1 MPTWTLAFPALPGAA
16 SLLPLH
22 QILTEGQRR
31 VFSAPSQPYPIQ
43 PMSESTLEKHVFQ
56 AEIQQLLDLVVHSLY
71 TDKEIFLRELISN
84 ASDAMEKL
92 RHIEA
97 TEKNIHQPTLPMEIH
112 ITTDEEAGTLT
123 ISDHGIGMS
132 HEELVKNLG
141 TIAHS
146 GTKAFLKAVKDGGGS
161 PQNMIGQFGV
171 GFYSA
176 FMVADS
182 VAVHTRSWHADSPEL
197 VWTSDGK
204 SGYEIED
211 ASGLDRGSKL
221 VLTLKD
227 DCKEY
232 ATESRIKHLIERY
245 SNFVGFPILL
255 NGTRVNEVEALWL
268 KNKSEVT
275 DEQYK
280 AFYQFACKAWDEPQ
294 YRLHFSAD
302 APITINSLLFAPS
315 ENPER
320 MGFTKAEP
328 AVALY
333 SRKVLIDAAP
343 KDLLPDWMRFMK
355 GVVDSADI
363 PLNISRE
370 TMQDSALIR
379 KLGGVISKRVI
390 KMFEKEAEAD
400 PEKYRAFYKKFDRF
414 FKEGVAT
421 DYANREALAKLL
433 RFESSLTDGGAVCG
447 FTDYVSRMKDG
458 QESIYYLVGGS
469 RDQIETSP
477 YLEAF
482 RSRGLEVIYF
492 VDAVD
497 EYVVDSLGTF
507 DGKKLVSIRHG
518 GVELDDVEQ
527 EGEALSA
534 EQTTALCDFLKNE
547 LGERVTSVSIGKR
560 LVDSPVIALV
570 PSDGM
575 SPQMRQMMK
584 AMDENFKD
592 EVKVEMEINPRH
604 PLVKK
609 LAEAKD
615 SNPEVA
621 ALVAGQLLDN
631 ALITA
636 GLLEDARDTVSRMN
650 RLMEKALG

>member
-1 MPTWTLAFPALPGAA
+1 
-16 SLLPLH
+16 
-22 QILTEGQRR
+22 
-31 VFSAPSQPYPIQ
+31 
-43 PMSESTLEKHVFQ
+43 MSVTTPEKHVFQ

-97 TEKNIHQPTLPMEIH
+97 TEKNIHQPTLPLEIH

-123 ISDHGIGMS
+123 IADHGIGMS

-146 GTKAFLKAVKDGGGS
+146 GTKAFLKAVKESGGS

-176 FMVADS
+176 FMVADT
-182 VAVHTRSWHADSPEL
+182 VAVHSRSWHADSPEL

-204 SGYEIED
+204 SGYEIEET
-211 ASGLDRGSKL
+211 SGLERGSKL
-221 VLTLKD
+221 VLSLKEE
-227 DCKEY
+227 CKEY
-232 ATESRIKHLIERY
+232 ATESRIKHLIETY

-255 NGTRVNEVEALWL
+255 NGKRINEVEALWL
-268 KNKSEVT
+268 KNKSDIT

-280 AFYQFACKAWDEPQ
+280 AFYQFACKAWDEPS

-302 APITINSLLFAPS
+302 APLAINALVFAPS

-320 MGFTKAEP
+320 MGFTKTEP
-328 AVALY
+328 SIALY
-333 SRKVLIDAAP
+333 CKKVLIDPSP

-370 TMQDSALIR
+370 TMQDSALIK
-379 KLGGVISKRVI
+379 KLGSVISKRVI

-400 PEKYRAFYKKFDRF
+400 PEKYRGFYKKFDRY
-414 FKEGVAT
+414 FKEGIAT
-421 DYANREALAKLL
+421 DYPNRESLAKLL
-433 RFESSLTDGGAVCG
+433 RFESSLTEAGSVCG

-458 QESIYYLVGGS
+458 QETIYYLVGPN
-469 RDQIETSP
+469 REHIESSP

-482 RSRGLEVIYF
+482 KSRGLEVIYF
-492 VDAVD
+492 TDAVD
-497 EYVVDSLGTF
+497 EYVVDSLGEF
-507 DGKKLVSIRHG
+507 SGKKLVSIRHG
-518 GVELDDVEQ
+518 GVELDEQ
-527 EGEALSA
+527 AAEGESLTE
-534 EQTTALCDFLKNE
+534 EQTTALCEFLKTE
-547 LGERVTSVSIGKR
+547 LGDRVTSVASGKR

-570 PSDGM
+570 PADGM

-592 EVKVEMEINPRH
+592 EVKVELEINPRH
-604 PLVKK
+604 PLVRK
-609 LAEAKD
+609 LAETKD
-615 SNPEVA
+615 ANPELA
-621 ALVAGQLLDN
+621 QLVSRQLLDN
-631 ALITA
+631 ALIAA
-636 GLLEDARDTVSRMN
+636 GLLEDARDTVKRMN
-650 RLMEKALG
+650 DLMVKAMGA

>member
-1 MPTWTLAFPALPGAA
+1 MGIFRAVHTN
-16 SLLPLH
+16 
-22 QILTEGQRR
+22 
-31 VFSAPSQPYPIQ
+31 PIT
-43 PMSESTLEKHVFQ
+43 PMSVTTPEKHVFQ

-84 ASDAMEKL
+84 ASDSMEKL
-92 RHIEA
+92 RHIEG
-97 TEKNIHQPTLPMEIH
+97 TEKNIHQPTVPLEIH

-123 ISDHGIGMS
+123 IADRGIGMS

-146 GTKAFLKAVKDGGGS
+146 GTKAFLKAVKESGGS

-176 FMVADS
+176 FMVADT

-204 SGYEIED
+204 SGYEIEET
-211 ASGLDRGSKL
+211 SGLERGAKL
-221 VLTLKD
+221 VLHLKD

-232 ATESRIKHLIERY
+232 ATESRIKHLIETY

-255 NGTRVNEVEALWL
+255 NGKRINEVEALWL
-268 KNKSEVT
+268 KNKSDIS

-280 AFYQFACKAWDEPQ
+280 AFYQFACKAWDDPT

-302 APITINSLLFAPS
+302 APLAINALIFAPS

-320 MGFTKAEP
+320 MGFTKSEP
-328 AVALY
+328 AIALY
-333 SRKVLIDAAP
+333 CRKVLIDPSP
-343 KDLLPDWMRFMK
+343 KELLPDWMRFLK

-370 TMQDSALIR
+370 TMQDSALIK
-379 KLGGVISKRVI
+379 KLGSVISKRVI

-400 PEKYRAFYKKFDRF
+400 PEKYRGFYKKFDRF
-414 FKEGVAT
+414 FKEGIAT
-421 DYANREALAKLL
+421 DYANRESLAKLL
-433 RFESSLTDGGAVCG
+433 RFESSLTDPGTVCG
-447 FTDYVSRMKDG
+447 FTDYTSRMKEG
-458 QESIYYLVGGS
+458 QESIYYLVGPN
-469 RDQIETSP
+469 REHIESSP

-482 RSRGLEVIYF
+482 KSRGLEVIYF
-492 VDAVD
+492 TDAVD

-518 GVELDDVEQ
+518 GVELEDQ
-527 EGEALSA
+527 ATEGESLTE
-534 EQTTALCDFLKNE
+534 EQTVSLCEFLKIE
-547 LGERVTSVSIGKR
+547 LGDRVTSVASGKR
-560 LVDSPVIALV
+560 LVDNPVIALV
-570 PSDGM
+570 PADGM

-592 EVKVEMEINPRH
+592 EVKVELEINPRH
-604 PLVKK
+604 PLVRK
-609 LAEAKD
+609 LAETKE

-621 ALVAGQLLDN
+621 KLVSQQLLDN
-631 ALITA
+631 ALIAA
-636 GLLEDARDTVSRMN
+636 GLLEDARDTVKRMN
-650 RLMEKALG
+650 ALMEKAMG

>member
-1 MPTWTLAFPALPGAA
+1 
-16 SLLPLH
+16 
-22 QILTEGQRR
+22 
-31 VFSAPSQPYPIQ
+31 
-43 PMSESTLEKHVFQ
+43 MSVTTPEKHVFQ

-97 TEKNIHQPTLPMEIH
+97 TEKNIHQPTLPLEIH
-112 ITTDEEAGTLT
+112 ITTNEEARTLT
-123 ISDHGIGMS
+123 IADHGIGMS
-132 HEELVKNLG
+132 HDELVKNLG

-146 GTKAFLKAVKDGGGS
+146 GTKAFLKSVKEGGAS
-161 PQNMIGQFGV
+161 PANMIGQFGV

-176 FMVADS
+176 FMVADK
-182 VAVHTRSWHADSPEL
+182 VDVHSRSWHADSPEL
-197 VWTSDGK
+197 VWSSDGK
-204 SGYEIED
+204 SGYEIEET
-211 ASGLDRGSKL
+211 SGLDRGSKL
-221 VLTLKD
+221 VLHLKE
-227 DCKEY
+227 DCAEY
-232 ATESRIKHLIERY
+232 ATESRVKHLIETY

-268 KNKSEVT
+268 KNKSEIT

-280 AFYQFACKAWDEPQ
+280 AFYQFACKAWDEPA

-302 APITINSLLFAPS
+302 APLAINSLVFAPT

-320 MGFTKAEP
+320 MGFTKTECG
-328 AVALY
+328 VALY
-333 SRKVLIDAAP
+333 SRKVLIDSSP
-343 KDLLPDWMRFMK
+343 KDLLPEWMRFMK

-379 KLGGVISKRVI
+379 KLGSVISKRVI
-390 KMFEKEAEAD
+390 RMFEKEAEAD
-400 PEKYRAFYKKFDRF
+400 PEKYRGFYRKFDRF

-433 RFESSLTDGGAVCG
+433 RFESSMTEPGAVCG

-458 QESIYYLVGGS
+458 QDTIYYLVGPN
-469 RDQIETSP
+469 REMIESSP

-482 RSRGLEVIYF
+482 KARGLEVIYF
-492 VDAVD
+492 MDAID

-507 DGKKLVSIRHG
+507 DGKKLASIRNA
-518 GVELDDVEQ
+518 GVELEDQ
-527 EGEALSA
+527 ATEGESLSP
-534 EQTTALCDFLKNE
+534 EQTAALCNFLKQE
-547 LGERVTSVSIGKR
+547 LGERVTSVSSGKR
-560 LVDSPVIALV
+560 LVENPVIALV
-570 PSDGM
+570 PADGM

-592 EVKVEMEINPRH
+592 EIKVELEINPRH
-604 PLVKK
+604 PLVRK
-609 LAEAKD
+609 LAEATEA
-615 SNPEVA
+615 NPDLA
-621 ALVAGQLLDN
+621 KLVSHQLLDN
-631 ALITA
+631 ALISA

-650 RLMEKALG
+650 TLMEKAMGA